1 MDNNSNTSFYSIQ
14 SIGVALDFRYF
25 TEIVPSTGTDL
36 GVLML
41 HQGSEFD
48 SLEGTITLQPRKA
61 RAVRAQRLVRDAS
74 GSIRPVSK
82 TSRIKPG
89 RLIKFDAEPHG
100 FSLDNLKP
108 YGNPLKSPLLIAET
122 TEWADMRAQ
131 HALQKK
137 QDSMHKAMERM
148 GMVESTTVD
157 DATEDLGLAQPL
169 GGGLWSCR
177 QDDGSWLLIDEGAK
191 FEPKMF
197 ESREALDAGVTEL
210 RAD

>member
-1 MDNNSNTSFYSIQ
+1 MDKANHTSFYSIQ
-14 SIGVALDFRYF
+14 RIGVVVDFRYF
-25 TEIVPSTGTDL
+25 TEITPSIGVDL
-36 GVLML
+36 GILML

-48 SLEGTITLQPRKA
+48 SMEGTITLQPRKG

-82 TSRIKPG
+82 TSRVKPG

-108 YGNPLKSPLLIAET
+108 YGTPLKSPLLIAET

-137 QDSMHKAMERM
+137 QASMHKAMERM
-148 GMVESTTVD
+148 GMVESTEQVD

-169 GGGLWSCR
+169 GNGLWACR
-177 QDDGSWLLIDEGAK
+177 QDGGWLLIDEGAR